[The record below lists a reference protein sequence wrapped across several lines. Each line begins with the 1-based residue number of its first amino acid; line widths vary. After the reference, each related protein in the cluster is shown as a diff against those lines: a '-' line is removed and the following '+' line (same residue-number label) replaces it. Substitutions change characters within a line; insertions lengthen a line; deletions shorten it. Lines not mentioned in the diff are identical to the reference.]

1 MSRIPDLLRQLADAY
16 EQEEIYQLNHNQM
29 IISRVDQIDNLAN
42 KNNDK
47 IKEVANAFAT
57 FANILGREDQ

>member
-1 MSRIPDLLRQLADAY
+1 MSKIPDLLRQLADAY
-16 EQEEIYQLNHNQM
+16 EEEEAYQFNHNQM
-29 IISRVDQIDNLAN
+29 IISRVDKIEDLVD

-57 FANILGREDQ
+57 FANILGRED

>member
-1 MSRIPDLLRQLADAY
+1 MSKIPDLLRQLADAY
-16 EQEEIYQLNHNQM
+16 EEEEAYQFNHNQM
-29 IISRVDQIDNLAN
+29 IISRVDKIEDLVD

-57 FANILGREDQ
+57 FANILRRED